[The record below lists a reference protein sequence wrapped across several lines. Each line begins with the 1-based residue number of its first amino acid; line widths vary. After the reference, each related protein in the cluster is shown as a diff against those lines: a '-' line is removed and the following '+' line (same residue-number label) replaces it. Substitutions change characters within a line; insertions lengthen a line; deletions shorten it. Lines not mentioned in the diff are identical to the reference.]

1 VADVVPPLPRELEAD
16 PNAARLRA
24 RLERDAAPLWP
35 GAVDRAPRLAF
46 DDALA
51 AALGEVRRSGE
62 LVVGLEAAAAALDA
76 EARGLDALASRG
88 VATASPRVSR
98 LLLVADDGA
107 ERFYRQVERLT
118 RRHAPRVLTCRL
130 AAPAVRLGAAALGRP
145 APVKAVLVQRKG
157 AVARVLRA
165 LAEAA

>member
-16 PNAARLRA
+16 PGAARLRA
-24 RLERDAAPLWP
+24 LLERDARPLWP
-35 GAVDRAPRLAF
+35 GAADRTPRLAY
-46 DDALA
+46 DEVLA

-76 EARGLDALASRG
+76 DARGLAALAARG
-88 VATASPRVSR
+88 VATAPRVSR

-130 AAPAVRLGAAALGRP
+130 VTPAVRLGSAALGRP
-145 APVKAVLVQRKG
+145 VPVKAVLVQRKA
-157 AVARVLRA
+157 AVARLLRA
-165 LAEAA
+165 VAEAA